1 MKFTTQMMKKVI
13 MNKRVWLY
21 VLMFSL
27 FIALNTGAS
36 QEKKINWIR
45 YDKTIEVSEF
55 REKPGLLFF
64 SVSSQMYD
72 RSSMI
77 ETREDLRAI
86 VNLPTSPKISEDFI
100 TQSRKFSCFYINI
113 DYRPQLAVKY
123 GVMASPTVIFTD
135 PWGNEMSRYTGFVS
149 VDALVPV
156 MEAFPADFSQ
166 MVEWRAVLDKDS
178 NNYEALNGMA
188 SFYLN
193 LKAWELSN
201 QYYNKALKTENV
213 QEEQE
218 LKEGIMLVI
227 GLNELR
233 MKDYKKAQKAFESCI
248 EGIEQGKESDKAMLG
263 MIIAQLGQGKI
274 SNAKRTLA
282 GLKSQ
287 FPDSPA
293 ILQAERYIQSVIKK
307 K

>member
-1 MKFTTQMMKKVI
+1 MMKKVI
-13 MNKRVWLY
+13 TDKRVWLY

-45 YDKTIEVSEF
+45 YDRTIEDFEF
-55 REKPGLLFF
+55 KGKPGLLFF
-64 SVSSQMYD
+64 SVSSQRYD
-72 RSSMI
+72 RSSMT

-86 VNLPTSPKISEDFI
+86 VKLPTSPKISNDFI
-100 TQSRKFSCFYINI
+100 AQSRKFSCFYINI
-113 DYRPQLAVKY
+113 DYNPQLAVKY
-123 GVMASPTVIFTD
+123 GVMASPTLIFTD
-135 PWGNEMSRYTGFVS
+135 PWGNVISRYTGFVS
-149 VDALVPV
+149 LDALVPV

-166 MVEWRAVLDKDS
+166 MVEWKAVLDNDS
-178 NNYEALNGMA
+178 QNYEALSGMA
-188 SFYLN
+188 SFYLK

-213 QEEQE
+213 KEDQE

-233 MKDYKKAQKAFESCI
+233 MKDYKKAQKAFENCL
-248 EGIEQGKESDKAMLG
+248 EGIQQGKEGDKAMLG

-287 FPDSPA
+287 YPDSPA
-293 ILQAERYIQSVIKK
+293 ILQAERYIQSVIQKK
-307 K
+307 